1 MCGRE
6 EGDAALEAI
15 KQKLMDRGVA
25 EHVADQQLST
35 EVQLLSRLA
44 AAGSHVIQLGSALHL
59 LYALG
64 TTSCQSRSVN
74 NSCTV

>member
-25 EHVADQQLST
+25 EDVADQQLST
-35 EVQLLSRLA
+35 EVQLWLRLA
-44 AAGSHVIQLGSALHL
+44 APGRHVIWLGIALQLQ
-59 LYALG
+59 YAVG
-64 TTSCQSRSVN
+64 TASCQA
-74 NSCTV
+74 

>member
-25 EHVADQQLST
+25 EDVAEQQLST
-35 EVQLLSRLA
+35 EVQLVAPSCSRQTCDLA
-44 AAGSHVIQLGSALHL
+44 GQCIATSSMQLAQQAVKH
-59 LYALG
+59 
-64 TTSCQSRSVN
+64 
-74 NSCTV
+74 

>member
-35 EVQLLSRLA
+35 EVQLWLRLA
-44 AAGSHVIQLGSALHL
+44 ATGRHVTQLGSALHL
-59 LYALG
+59 
-64 TTSCQSRSVN
+64 
-74 NSCTV
+74 

>member
-25 EHVADQQLST
+25 EDVADQQLST
-35 EVQLLSRLA
+35 EVQLWSRLA
-44 AAGSHVIQLGSALHL
+44 APGRHVI
-59 LYALG
+59 
-64 TTSCQSRSVN
+64 
-74 NSCTV
+74 

>member
-25 EHVADQQLST
+25 EDVAEQQLST
-35 EVQLLSRLA
+35 EVQLVAPSCSRQTCDLA
-44 AAGSHVIQLGSALHL
+44 GQCIATFSMQLAQQAVKH
-59 LYALG
+59 
-64 TTSCQSRSVN
+64 
-74 NSCTV
+74 

>member
-35 EVQLLSRLA
+35 EVQLLLRLA
-44 AAGSHVIQLGSALHL
+44 AAGRHVYQLSSALHL
-59 LYALG
+59 L
-64 TTSCQSRSVN
+64 
-74 NSCTV
+74 